1 MYQNLGNQW
10 ASSIPAFLALACTP
24 LPFVF
29 HLYGD
34 AIRARSKYAAKAQK
48 ITAAML
54 NETKFGGIFPNAPS
68 VAEEAAVES
77 FGNGIGPEVLQ
88 KASSVAQ
95 KNRER

>member
-24 LPFVF
+24 LPYVF
-29 HLYGD
+29 HMYGD

-54 NETKFGGIFPNAPS
+54 NENKVGGESPNAS
-68 VAEEAAVES
+68 SMTEEIAVES
-77 FGNGIGPEVLQ
+77 LMNGVGPKCELG
-88 KASSVAQ
+88 
-95 KNRER
+95 R

>member
-29 HLYGD
+29 HMYGN

-54 NETKFGGIFPNAPS
+54 NEIKVGGESPNAS
-68 VAEEAAVES
+68 SMAEGAAVEKL
-77 FGNGIGPEVLQ
+77 GNGVGPEALQ
-88 KASSVAQ
+88 NAISVA
-95 KNRER
+95 